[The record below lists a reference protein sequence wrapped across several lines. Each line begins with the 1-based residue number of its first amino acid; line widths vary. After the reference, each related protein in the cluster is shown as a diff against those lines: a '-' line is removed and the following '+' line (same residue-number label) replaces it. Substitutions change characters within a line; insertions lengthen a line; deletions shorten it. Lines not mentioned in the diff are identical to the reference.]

1 MGTIRNIPYFP
12 KRDYMCV
19 SKNRG
24 TVPQNGVVYN
34 GKPY

>member
-1 MGTIRNIPYFP
+1 MGTIRYIPYFP

-24 TVPQNGVVYN
+24 TPKWSGL
-34 GKPY
+34 